1 MSPGLLIRIIVP
13 LAVVCASHYNA
24 AARPVSHSPDVQI
37 RQLLNLSGSNPIRIA
52 KDPATHLLYILK
64 SSGSIYQLNLA
75 EDGNPSTANLVYSSS
90 DHGVTGVAG
99 FAIGPDGTFYLVGN
113 ASQNNNSQN
122 VVTIRKGVPGP
133 GGERVWSLLARADPY
148 PRSPSIFN
156 HNANAIIISPDGR
169 HAFVHIGARTDH
181 GEDQGGQR
189 EVGLTT
195 RILRLPADA
204 TDLTLPNDREMLH
217 AAGHLFAEGFRNTF
231 DLAFDAQGRLFGTE
245 NGPDRDMPEELN
257 WIREGHHYGFPWRM
271 GAGDNPQQFPDYD
284 PAQDLLLDPDFNA
297 VQNNYYHNDPDVPP
311 PPMAFTD
318 PVVNPGPDADSFRD
332 PANGVVADASDLD
345 ITISTF
351 TAHRSPLGLVFDT
364 LEALNPEYRGDGF
377 VLSWTRGDPD
387 GDSFAG
393 PFKDPSQDLLHL
405 DLTPLGDT
413 NFQARVTRLV
423 GNFTNPIDAEMIG
436 NRIYVLEWGGDQGL
450 WEISLPADPVLRIR
464 HNPSGM
470 LHLTL
475 TGETGTS
482 YDIETSTDL
491 DAWTFHETFT
501 TVTGIIEIEEPLP
514 SGPSHQ
520 FYRAVPSD

>member
-1 MSPGLLIRIIVP
+1 
-13 LAVVCASHYNA
+13 
-24 AARPVSHSPDVQI
+24 
-37 RQLLNLSGSNPIRIA
+37 
-52 KDPATHLLYILK
+52 
-64 SSGSIYQLNLA
+64 
-75 EDGNPSTANLVYSSS
+75 
-90 DHGVTGVAG
+90 
-99 FAIGPDGTFYLVGN
+99 
-113 ASQNNNSQN
+113 
-122 VVTIRKGVPGP
+122 
-133 GGERVWSLLARADPY
+133 
-148 PRSPSIFN
+148 
-156 HNANAIIISPDGR
+156 
-169 HAFVHIGARTDH
+169 
-181 GEDQGGQR
+181 
-189 EVGLTT
+189 
-195 RILRLPADA
+195 
-204 TDLTLPNDREMLH
+204 
-217 AAGHLFAEGFRNTF
+217 
-231 DLAFDAQGRLFGTE
+231 
-245 NGPDRDMPEELN
+245 
-257 WIREGHHYGFPWRM
+257 M

-297 VQNNYYHNDPDVPP
+297 VQNNYYHNDPDFPP